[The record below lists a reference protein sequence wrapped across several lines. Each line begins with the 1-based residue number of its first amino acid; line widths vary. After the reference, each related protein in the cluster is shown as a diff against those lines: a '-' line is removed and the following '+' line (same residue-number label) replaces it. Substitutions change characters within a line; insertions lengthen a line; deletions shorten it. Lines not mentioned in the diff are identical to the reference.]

1 MKEYAI
7 IIAAVVLVVAG
18 GLWAVKGRAVQ
29 TPGGRACTLEAKLC
43 PDGSAVGRTGPNCE
57 FAACPPYGPVSVE
70 TRIGKEVSGLG
81 VRITP
86 LAVIEDSRCPVD
98 VMCIQAGTVRVR
110 ARLVSGLGE
119 ATQEFKLGQSITTEA
134 ERITLTEVFPQR
146 MAGTSVRDS
155 EYVFQFEIAKR
166 Q

>member
-1 MKEYAI
+1 MKEYLLI
-7 IIAAVVLVVAG
+7 VLVLVLVVAG
-18 GLWAVKGRAVQ
+18 GLWAVKGGVVQ
-29 TPGGRACTLEAKLC
+29 APGGRACTQEAKIC
-43 PDGSAVGRTGPNCE
+43 PDGTAVGRTGPNCE
-57 FAACPPYGPVSVE
+57 FAACPLSGGTVSVE

-86 LAVIEDSRCPVD
+86 LAIVEDSRCPID

-110 ARLVSGLGE
+110 ALLSSGLGE
-119 ATQEFKLGQSITTEA
+119 ATQEFKLGQTITTEA

-146 MAGTSVRDS
+146 MAGTMVRDG

-166 Q
+166 